1 MKNRLM
7 LKYSIFLILMVLVS
21 SCSFFLQPTKE
32 SERHPLI
39 VISFDGFRWDYLD
52 KAPTPNM
59 DALVKTGVKTTGLKP
74 IFPSKTFPNH
84 YTIVTG
90 LYAEHH
96 GLVSNTMYDPVF
108 NAYYRI
114 RDRKAVSDARWYDG
128 EPIWVTA
135 QKQGLVTASYF
146 WVGTEAPIQG
156 MHPTYWFPYDGSVPN
171 RKRIQQAV
179 AWLKLPPDKRP
190 ALILLYFSD
199 TDTWGHRK
207 GPDSPEV
214 RQAIMQMDSLVGM
227 LVDSLKAMNIFEK
240 TNLMIVSDHGMTQL
254 SPDRVILLD
263 DYISLDS
270 IEVVD
275 WSPVLAIRPTLMDTE
290 TIYRRLKNAHP
301 HLHIYKKAEIPERFH
316 YRNNRRIMPI
326 IGIADEGWSIT
337 SRAYFERN
345 RERYT
350 GGNHGY
356 DNDLPNMRAIFI
368 AHGPD
373 FKNGFRYK
381 TIGNIHLYPL
391 MAHLLGIQPAPSDG
405 TLDSVRV
412 LLN

>member
-1 MKNRLM
+1 MNHRTIVQRL
-7 LKYSIFLILMVLVS
+7 SLILLVMLIS
-21 SCSFFLQPTKE
+21 SCSFLFQSGKE
-32 SERHPLI
+32 TQRHPLI
-39 VISFDGFRWDYLD
+39 VISFDGFRWDYLE

-59 DALVKTGVKTTGLKP
+59 DNLIKNGVKTTGLKP

-96 GLVSNTMYDPVF
+96 GLVANTMYDPEF

-114 RDRKAVSDARWYDG
+114 SDRQAVSDARWYDG

-179 AWLKLPPDKRP
+179 EWLKLPPDKRP

-214 RQAIMQMDSLVGM
+214 HQAIMSLDSLVGM
-227 LVDSLKAMNIFEK
+227 LVDSLKAMGIFNQTNI
-240 TNLMIVSDHGMTQL
+240 MIVSDHGMASL
-254 SPDRVILLD
+254 SPDRVIFLD

-270 IEVVD
+270 IEVID
-275 WSPVLAIRPTLMDTE
+275 WSPVLAIRPTLLPAE
-290 TIYRRLKNAHP
+290 TIYQRLKNAHP
-301 HLHIYKKAEIPERFH
+301 HLTVYKKEDIPERFH

-326 IGIADEGWSIT
+326 IGLADEGWSIT
-337 SRAYFERN
+337 SRSYFERH
-345 RERYT
+345 RDRYT

-356 DNDLPNMRAIFI
+356 DNALPSMRAVFI

-381 TIGNIHLYPL
+381 TISNIHLYPL
-391 MAHLLGIQPAPSDG
+391 MAHLLQIQPAPSDG
-405 TLDSVRV
+405 SLDSVRV

>member
-1 MKNRLM
+1 MQLRWKLFWIPFIIVVFFNG
-7 LKYSIFLILMVLVS
+7 
-21 SCSFFLQPTKE
+21 CSFFLQPPRET
-32 SERHPLI
+32 SRHPLI
-39 VISFDGFRWDYLD
+39 VISFDGFRWDYLQ
-52 KAPTPNM
+52 KAPTPNL
-59 DALVKTGVKTTGLKP
+59 DQLAANGVKTNGLMP

-96 GLVSNTMYDPVF
+96 GLVSNSMYDPVF
-108 NAYYRI
+108 DAYYRI
-114 RDRKAVSDARWYDG
+114 RDRQAVSDARWYEG

-135 QKQGLVTASYF
+135 QKQGLITASYF

-156 MHPTYWFPYDGSVPN
+156 MHPTYWYPYDGSVPN
-171 RKRIQQAV
+171 RQRIAQAIQ
-179 AWLKLPPDKRP
+179 WLKLPPDKRP

-227 LVDSLKAMNIFEK
+227 LMDSLRAMGIFQK
-240 TNLMIVSDHGMTQL
+240 TNIMIVSDHGMTAT
-254 SPDRVILLD
+254 SKDRVIFLD
-263 DYISLDS
+263 DYINPDS
-270 IEVVD
+270 INVVD
-275 WSPVLAIRPTLMDTE
+275 WSPVLAIWPTRLPIE
-290 TIYRRLKNAHP
+290 TVYRRLKNAHP
-301 HLHIYKKAEIPERFH
+301 HLKVYLKDEIPERFH
-316 YRNNRRIMPI
+316 YRQHRRIPPL

-337 SRAYFERN
+337 TRAFFNRN
-345 RERYT
+345 PERYN

-356 DNDLPNMRAIFI
+356 DNALTSMRAIFI

-373 FKNGFRYK
+373 FKNGFRYH

-391 MAHLLGIQPAPSDG
+391 MAKLLGVQPAATDG
-405 TLDSVRV
+405 SLDSVRA

>member
-1 MKNRLM
+1 MTVRL
-7 LKYSIFLILMVLVS
+7 KSFLTLLAVIVLLS
-21 SCSFFLQPTKE
+21 AGCSFFIQPQKE
-32 SERHPLI
+32 PVRHPLI

-52 KAPTPNM
+52 KAPTPNL
-59 DALVKTGVKTTGLKP
+59 DQLVQNGVKTTGLKP

-96 GLVSNTMYDPVF
+96 GLVSNTMYDPQF
-108 NAYYRI
+108 DAYYRI
-114 RDRKAVSDARWYDG
+114 RDRQAVSDARWYGG

-135 QKQGLVTASYF
+135 QKQGLITASYF
-146 WVGTEAPIQG
+146 WVGTEAPIEG
-156 MHPTYWFPYDGSVPN
+156 MHPTYWYPYDGSVPN

-214 RQAIMQMDSLVGM
+214 RQAIMHLDSLVGM
-227 LVDSLKAMNIFEK
+227 LVDSLKAMGIFQRTNI
-240 TNLMIVSDHGMTQL
+240 MIVSDHGMTQL
-254 SPDRVILLD
+254 SPERVILLD

-275 WSPVLAIRPTLMDTE
+275 WSPVLAIRPTLLDAE
-290 TIYRRLKNAHP
+290 TIYQRLKDAHP
-301 HLHIYKKAEIPERFH
+301 HLKVYRKQDIPARFH
-316 YRNNRRIMPI
+316 YRQHRRIMPI

-337 SRAYFERN
+337 SREYFERN
-345 RERYT
+345 RQRYT

-356 DNDLPNMRAIFI
+356 DNALPSMRAIFI

-381 TIGNIHLYPL
+381 TISNVHLYPL
-391 MAHLLGIQPAPSDG
+391 MAYLLGIQPAPSDG
-405 TLDSVRV
+405 VLDSVRV